1 MNLHITQEA
10 RKQRDEH
17 RAVRDRILNPKV
29 TVKRADVER
38 ERNEVAA
45 LKAKVEELTGALR
58 GREAKI
64 RHLELDIAD
73 RDARIISL
81 ADQVSKLDQS
91 GLTPPPKRPVT
102 LIVADVLKDFP
113 GVTWDDI
120 IGVRRTRDLVKPRQL
135 CMVAV
140 YEERKDLSLPMIGKI
155 FRRDH
160 TTILHSVDKFNARRN
175 EGQS

>member
-1 MNLHITQEA
+1 MNFHITHEA
-10 RKQRDEH
+10 RKQCEAH

-38 ERNEVAA
+38 GRNEVTLLQAKIKELTAA
-45 LKAKVEELTGALR
+45 LNASESRA
-58 GREAKI
+58 
-64 RHLELDIAD
+64 RHLELDVAD

-81 ADQVSKLDQS
+81 AEQVSKLDQS

-102 LIVADVLKDFP
+102 LIVADVLRDFP
-113 GVTWDDI
+113 DITWDDI
-120 IGVRRTRDLVKPRQL
+120 IGVRRTRALVKPRQL

-140 YEERKDLSLPMIGKI
+140 YEERKDLSLPAIGKI

-160 TTILHSVDKFNARRN
+160 TTILHSVDKFNARRI
-175 EGQS
+175 GA